1 MHRFK
6 FKSDAMKTRI
16 LEKGT
21 QLFFRFG
28 VKTVTMDSI
37 ASELGISKKTIY
49 QYFQDKDSI
58 VFDVVQR
65 FLEEDKKKWD
75 MLDAKYS
82 NVIQKM
88 FASMEVM
95 KDMLKEMNPRIL
107 FEIQKYHPK
116 AFALF
121 QSYQDEHISKKIS
134 GDFTLG
140 IQSGY
145 FRADVD
151 VMFLTK
157 LRMAEIDLGFHPDF
171 YPENKLSLY
180 DTQRVLSD
188 IFMRGILTETGLT
201 FYNSYQNK

>member
-1 MHRFK
+1 MQ
-6 FKSDAMKTRI
+6 MKKRI
-16 LEKGT
+16 LEKGA

-37 ASELGISKKTIY
+37 AAELGISKKTIY

-58 VFDVVQR
+58 VFDVVER
-65 FLEEDKKKWD
+65 FLVEDKKKWD
-75 MLDAKYS
+75 ILDAKYP
-82 NVIQKM
+82 NVIEKM

-107 FEIQKYHPK
+107 FEIQKYYPK

-121 QSYQDEHISKKIS
+121 QSYQVNHISEKIS
-134 GDFTLG
+134 GDFSLG

-145 FRADVD
+145 FRSDID

-171 YPENKLSLY
+171 YPENKLSVF
-180 DTQRVLSD
+180 DTQRVLCD
-188 IFMRGILTETGLT
+188 IFMRGILTEQGLAL
-201 FYNSYQNK
+201 YNSYQNKQ